1 MGEVW
6 VQCLVSKQTTTK
18 KKKKKKKKKR
28 KRNDSEG
35 YFLFP
40 IYLSKII
47 PSQL

>member
-1 MGEVW
+1 MPCV
-6 VQCLVSKQTTTK
+6 KTNNNK